1 MPKTKTIEIST
12 SDELR
17 IKAYRGS
24 VTAIIEDPQVEDMLA
39 GVHKEDLITFI
50 QSEGYKPDDV
60 FDADALIS
68 WATENGYIKE

>member
-50 QSEGYKPDDV
+50 QSEGYSPDDI
-60 FDADALIS
+60 FDEEKLRE
-68 WATENGYIKE
+68 WANENGYIKE